1 MSSITSATGGGG
13 GSVGASSGF
22 GDLSSAEFLNIM
34 FTELQN
40 QDPFEP
46 NDSSA
51 MLEQLNSIRSIE
63 SDMALTSQ
71 LEAIVFQNQLAG
83 ASNMI
88 GRYVQG
94 LADGGNRV
102 DGRVISV
109 IRQGD
114 AIGLELDTGWIIE
127 VDQVELIVDESLFD
141 DGTGG
146 SGGGWGGSGLTD
158 VNGDGVVDG
167 TDLSLLLGQ
176 WSDYEDGGSSS
187 DSNSDDQSNDSD
199 DSSDSGNS
207 GDSGESG
214 ESGESGDSG
223 DTDSGG

>member
-1 MSSITSATGGGG
+1 MSSITSAAGVGG

-22 GDLSSAEFLNIM
+22 GSLDSEEFLNIM

-51 MLEQLNSIRSIE
+51 LLEQLNSIRSIE

-71 LEAIVFQNQLAG
+71 LESIVFQNQLAG

-94 LADGGNRV
+94 LADGGYRV

-127 VDQVELIVDESLFD
+127 LDQVELIVDESLFD

-146 SGGGWGGSGLTD
+146 NDGGWGGSGLTD

-176 WSDYEDGGSSS
+176 WSDYEQGGSDTDTDSDS
-187 DSNSDDQSNDSD
+187 DSNSDDQSD
-199 DSSDSGNS
+199 DSN
-207 GDSGESG
+207 
-214 ESGESGDSG
+214 ESGDSDQSG
-223 DTDSGG
+223 DSDTGG

>member
-1 MSSITSATGGGG
+1 MSSISSAAGVGG
-13 GSVGASSGF
+13 GSVGASNGF
-22 GDLSSAEFLNIM
+22 SSLSSDEFLNIM

-94 LADGGNRV
+94 LSDGGNRV

-146 SGGGWGGSGLTD
+146 DNPFNGSGITD

-176 WSDYEDGGSSS
+176 WSDWEENGSGSDDGSS
-187 DSNSDDQSNDSD
+187 DSDATDGAD
-199 DSSDSGNS
+199 
-207 GDSGESG
+207 DSGESEG
-214 ESGESGDSG
+214 TDDSSGSDDSG
-223 DTDSGG
+223 DEG

>member
-1 MSSITSATGGGG
+1 MSSITSAAGVGG

-22 GDLSSAEFLNIM
+22 GGMDSEEFVKII

-40 QDPFEP
+40 QDPFSP

-51 MLEQLNSIRSIE
+51 LLEQLNSIRSIE
-63 SDMALTSQ
+63 SDMALTTQ
-71 LEAIVFQNQLAG
+71 LESIVFQNQLAG
-83 ASNMI
+83 AGNLI

-94 LADGGNRV
+94 MAPGGNRV
-102 DGRVISV
+102 DGQVISV

-114 AIGLELDTGWIIE
+114 MIGVELDTGWVID

-146 SGGGWGGSGLTD
+146 ENPFNGSGLTD

-176 WSDYEDGGSSS
+176 WSDWE
-187 DSNSDDQSNDSD
+187 DSNSGSDDGSTDSDGTDGTDGTDDSDESEGADDSSGSD
-199 DSSDSGNS
+199 DS
-207 GDSGESG
+207 GDEG
-214 ESGESGDSG
+214 
-223 DTDSGG
+223 

>member
-1 MSSITSATGGGG
+1 MSSISSAAGVGG
-13 GSVGASSGF
+13 GSVGASNGF
-22 GDLSSAEFLNIM
+22 SSLSSDEFLNIM

-94 LADGGNRV
+94 LSDGGNRV

-146 SGGGWGGSGLTD
+146 DNPFDGSGITD

-176 WSDYEDGGSSS
+176 WSDWEDSGSGSDDGSS
-187 DSNSDDQSNDSD
+187 DSDATDGTDDSGDSEGTDDSSGSD
-199 DSSDSGNS
+199 DS
-207 GDSGESG
+207 GDEG
-214 ESGESGDSG
+214 
-223 DTDSGG
+223 

>member
-1 MSSITSATGGGG
+1 MSSITSAAGVGG

-22 GDLSSAEFLNIM
+22 GALDSEEFLNIM

-71 LEAIVFQNQLAG
+71 LESIVFQNQLAG
-83 ASNMI
+83 ASNLI
-88 GRYVQG
+88 GRYIQG
-94 LADGGNRV
+94 MAPGGNRV
-102 DGRVISV
+102 DGQVISV

-114 AIGLELDTGWIIE
+114 SIGVELDTGWVID
-127 VDQVELIVDESLFD
+127 VDQVELIVDQTLFD

-146 SGGGWGGSGLTD
+146 TNGGNPFDGSGLTD

-167 TDLSLLLGQ
+167 TDLSILLGQ
-176 WSDYEDGGSSS
+176 WSELEQGQS
-187 DSNSDDQSNDSD
+187 DS
-199 DSSDSGNS
+199 
-207 GDSGESG
+207 E
-214 ESGESGDSG
+214 G
-223 DTDSGG
+223 DTDDSDTADESEGTDDAGGSDESDTEG

>member
-1 MSSITSATGGGG
+1 MSSISSAAGVGG

-22 GDLSSAEFLNIM
+22 SGLDSEEFLQII

-51 MLEQLNSIRSIE
+51 LLEQLDSIRSIE

-71 LEAIVFQNQLAG
+71 LESIVFQNQLAG
-83 ASNMI
+83 AGNLI

-94 LADGGNRV
+94 MAAGGNRV
-102 DGRVISV
+102 DGMVISV

-114 AIGLELDTGWIIE
+114 NLGLELDTGWVID

-141 DGTGG
+141 NGTGG
-146 SGGGWGGSGLTD
+146 DNPFNGSGLTD

-176 WSDYEDGGSSS
+176 WSDWEENSSG
-187 DSNSDDQSNDSD
+187 SDDGSTDSDGTDGSDGSEGADDASGSD
-199 DSSDSGNS
+199 DS
-207 GDSGESG
+207 GD
-214 ESGESGDSG
+214 DSG
-223 DTDSGG
+223 DEG

>member
-1 MSSITSATGGGG
+1 MSSITSAAGVGG

-22 GDLSSAEFLNIM
+22 GALDSEEFLNIM

-51 MLEQLNSIRSIE
+51 LLEQLNSIRSIE

-71 LEAIVFQNQLAG
+71 LESIVFQNQLAG
-83 ASNMI
+83 ASNLI
-88 GRYVQG
+88 GRYIQG
-94 LADGGNRV
+94 MAPGGNRV
-102 DGRVISV
+102 DGQVISV

-114 AIGLELDTGWIIE
+114 AIGVELDTGWVID
-127 VDQVELIVDESLFD
+127 VDQVELIVDETLFD
-141 DGTGG
+141 DGTDGTDGTNGG
-146 SGGGWGGSGLTD
+146 NPFDGSGLTD

-176 WSDYEDGGSSS
+176 WSEFEQGQTGSDGESDESDSS
-187 DSNSDDQSNDSD
+187 DESEGADDADGSD
-199 DSSDSGNS
+199 DSGAE
-207 GDSGESG
+207 G
-214 ESGESGDSG
+214 
-223 DTDSGG
+223 

>member
-1 MSSITSATGGGG
+1 MSSISSAAGVGG
-13 GSVGASSGF
+13 GSVGASNGF
-22 GDLSSAEFLNIM
+22 SSLSSDEFLNIL

-94 LADGGNRV
+94 LSDGGNRV

-146 SGGGWGGSGLTD
+146 DNPFNGSGITD

-176 WSDYEDGGSSS
+176 WSDWEESGSGSDDGSS
-187 DSNSDDQSNDSD
+187 DSDATDGAD
-199 DSSDSGNS
+199 
-207 GDSGESG
+207 DSGESEG
-214 ESGESGDSG
+214 TDDSSGSDDSG
-223 DTDSGG
+223 DEG

>member
-1 MSSITSATGGGG
+1 MSSISSAAGVGG

-22 GDLSSAEFLNIM
+22 SGLDSEEFVKII

-40 QDPFEP
+40 QDPFSP

-51 MLEQLNSIRSIE
+51 LLEQLNSIRSIE
-63 SDMALTSQ
+63 SDMALTTQ
-71 LEAIVFQNQLAG
+71 LESIVFQNQLAG
-83 ASNMI
+83 AGNLI

-94 LADGGNRV
+94 MAPGGNRV
-102 DGRVISV
+102 DGQVISV

-114 AIGLELDTGWIIE
+114 MIGVELDTGWVID

-146 SGGGWGGSGLTD
+146 ENPFNGSGLTD

-176 WSDYEDGGSSS
+176 WSDWE
-187 DSNSDDQSNDSD
+187 DSNSGSDDGSTDSDGTDGTDGTDDSDESEGADDSSGSD
-199 DSSDSGNS
+199 DS
-207 GDSGESG
+207 GDEG
-214 ESGESGDSG
+214 
-223 DTDSGG
+223 

>member
-1 MSSITSATGGGG
+1 MSSITSAAGVGG

-22 GDLSSAEFLNIM
+22 GGMDSEEFVKII

-40 QDPFEP
+40 QDPFSP

-51 MLEQLNSIRSIE
+51 LLEQLNSIRSIE

-71 LEAIVFQNQLAG
+71 LESIVFQNQLAG
-83 ASNMI
+83 ASNLI
-88 GRYVQG
+88 GRYIQG
-94 LADGGNRV
+94 MAPGGNRV
-102 DGRVISV
+102 DGQVISV

-114 AIGLELDTGWIIE
+114 AIGVELDTGWVID
-127 VDQVELIVDESLFD
+127 VDQVELIVDETLFD

-146 SGGGWGGSGLTD
+146 TNGENPFDGSGLTD

-176 WSDYEDGGSSS
+176 WSEYEQGETGSDGESDESDSTDESEGADDAGGS
-187 DSNSDDQSNDSD
+187 DD
-199 DSSDSGNS
+199 S
-207 GDSGESG
+207 GDSGA
-214 ESGESGDSG
+214 
-223 DTDSGG
+223 GG

>member
-1 MSSITSATGGGG
+1 MSSISSAAGVGG
-13 GSVGASSGF
+13 GSVGASNGF
-22 GDLSSAEFLNIM
+22 SSLSSDEFLNIM

-94 LADGGNRV
+94 LSDGGNRV

-146 SGGGWGGSGLTD
+146 DNPFNGSGITD

-176 WSDYEDGGSSS
+176 WSDWEESGSGSDDGSS
-187 DSNSDDQSNDSD
+187 DSDATDGAD
-199 DSSDSGNS
+199 
-207 GDSGESG
+207 DSGESEG
-214 ESGESGDSG
+214 TDDSSGSDDSG
-223 DTDSGG
+223 DEG

>member
-1 MSSITSATGGGG
+1 MSSITSAAGVGG

-22 GDLSSAEFLNIM
+22 GALDSEEFLNIM

-51 MLEQLNSIRSIE
+51 LLEQLNSIRSIE

-71 LEAIVFQNQLAG
+71 LESIVFQNQLAG
-83 ASNMI
+83 ASNLI
-88 GRYVQG
+88 GRYIQG
-94 LADGGNRV
+94 MAPGGNRV
-102 DGRVISV
+102 DGQVISV

-114 AIGLELDTGWIIE
+114 SIGVELDTGWVID
-127 VDQVELIVDESLFD
+127 VDQVELIVDQTLFD

-146 SGGGWGGSGLTD
+146 TNGGNPFDGSGLTD

-167 TDLSLLLGQ
+167 TDLSILLGQ
-176 WSDYEDGGSSS
+176 WSELEQGQS
-187 DSNSDDQSNDSD
+187 DS
-199 DSSDSGNS
+199 
-207 GDSGESG
+207 E
-214 ESGESGDSG
+214 G
-223 DTDSGG
+223 DTDDSDTADESEGTDDAGGSDESDTEG

>member
-1 MSSITSATGGGG
+1 MSSITSAAGVGGGG

-22 GDLSSAEFLNIM
+22 GGMDSEEFVKII

-40 QDPFEP
+40 QDPFSP

-51 MLEQLNSIRSIE
+51 LLEQLNSIRSIE

-71 LEAIVFQNQLAG
+71 LESIVFQNQLAG
-83 ASNMI
+83 ASNLI

-94 LADGGNRV
+94 MAEGGNRV

-114 AIGLELDTGWIIE
+114 AIGLELDSGWIIE
-127 VDQVELIVDESLFD
+127 ADQVELIVDESLFE
-141 DGTGG
+141 DGTE
-146 SGGGWGGSGLTD
+146 GGGNPFNGSGLTD

-167 TDLSLLLGQ
+167 TDLTLLLGQ
-176 WSDYEDGGSSS
+176 WSDYEQGGS
-187 DSNSDDQSNDSD
+187 NSESEGD
-199 DSSDSGNS
+199 S
-207 GDSGESG
+207 GDSGESD
-214 ESGESGDSG
+214 ESGDSS
-223 DTDSGG
+223 DSGDAGDSDNGG

>member
-1 MSSITSATGGGG
+1 MSSITSAAGVGG

-22 GDLSSAEFLNIM
+22 GALDSEEFLNIM

-51 MLEQLNSIRSIE
+51 LLEQLNSIRSIE

-71 LEAIVFQNQLAG
+71 LESIVFQNQLAG
-83 ASNMI
+83 ASNLI
-88 GRYVQG
+88 GRYIQG
-94 LADGGNRV
+94 MAPGGNRV
-102 DGRVISV
+102 DGQVISV

-114 AIGLELDTGWIIE
+114 TIGVELDTGWVID
-127 VDQVELIVDESLFD
+127 VDQVELIVDETLFD

-146 SGGGWGGSGLTD
+146 ANGGNPFDGSGLTD

-176 WSDYEDGGSSS
+176 WSEYEQGETGSDGE
-187 DSNSDDQSNDSD
+187 SD
-199 DSSDSGNS
+199 DSDSTDESEDADDAGGSDDSGA
-207 GDSGESG
+207 
-214 ESGESGDSG
+214 
-223 DTDSGG
+223 GG